1 MCGRPGGAIRP
12 GGMVLCK
19 CMLGIALGVFAIPF
33 LRPWHCLC
41 PHLFPVRGGTAAT
54 GTPRIGGGCMRDM
67 CGAGVGRWSGRV
79 VVLVLAG
86 VIAAGCSY
94 VKQDDFNQELAD
106 IRAEMR
112 AADQGVEERLNQRV
126 DGVEARVEELEEA
139 LRGLAAEFAATV
151 DRLEDAIRFNA
162 PVHFAF
168 DDATV
173 RSQDR
178 PLLDR
183 FAEVVQAYYPDA
195 FITVEGFTDSAGDPA
210 YNMRLG
216 QRRADS
222 VREYLVNQ
230 GLAEDRSRAVSY
242 GETRERQI
250 VPGAVGPGDG
260 GWQNRR
266 VAMVIDFQ
274 GETRPGVV
282 ASSGDREE
290 R

>member
-1 MCGRPGGAIRP
+1 MGQEW
-12 GGMVLCK
+12 
-19 CMLGIALGVFAIPF
+19 GV
-33 LRPWHCLC
+33 
-41 PHLFPVRGGTAAT
+41 
-54 GTPRIGGGCMRDM
+54 RI
-67 CGAGVGRWSGRV
+67 GRWSIRATA
-79 VVLVLAG
+79 LMLAG
-86 VIAAGCSY
+86 VVISGCSY

-112 AADQGVEERLNQRV
+112 AADREVEDRLNQRV
-126 DGVEARVEELEEA
+126 DGVEARLVEMEEA

-168 DDATV
+168 DDATI

-183 FAEVVQAYYPDA
+183 FAEVVQTYYPDA
-195 FITVEGFTDSAGDPA
+195 FVTVEGFTDSAGDPA
-210 YNMRLG
+210 YNKQLG
-216 QRRADS
+216 QRRADA
-222 VREYLVNQ
+222 VREYLMGQ
-230 GLAEDRSRAVSY
+230 GLPGDRSRAVSY

-274 GETRPGVV
+274 GEARPGTV
-282 ASSGDREE
+282 AAAREDGV

>member
-1 MCGRPGGAIRP
+1 MREERG
-12 GGMVLCK
+12 V
-19 CMLGIALGVFAIPF
+19 GI
-33 LRPWHCLC
+33 
-41 PHLFPVRGGTAAT
+41 
-54 GTPRIGGGCMRDM
+54 
-67 CGAGVGRWSGRV
+67 GRWSGRV
-79 VVLVLAG
+79 IMLVLAG
-86 VIAAGCSY
+86 VIATGCSY
-94 VKQDDFNQELAD
+94 VKQDDFNQEISD

-112 AADQGVEERLNQRV
+112 AADQQVEERLGQRI
-126 DGVEARVEELEEA
+126 DGVEDRVQELEEA
-139 LRGLAAEFAATV
+139 LRGLAEEFAATV
-151 DRLEDAIRFNA
+151 DRMEDAIRFNA

-183 FAEVVQAYYPDA
+183 FADVVQTYYPDG
-195 FITVEGFTDSAGDPA
+195 FITVEGFTDSSGDPA

-216 QRRADS
+216 QRRADA
-222 VREYLVNQ
+222 VREYLVDR
-230 GLAEDRSRAVSY
+230 GLPQDRSRAVSY
-242 GETRERQI
+242 GETQERQI

-274 GETRPGVV
+274 GESRPGVV
-282 ASSGDREE
+282 ASAEDREE